1 MEEKKLS
8 NSEKVSSNTAL
19 WEHIT
24 LGIVHREL
32 HHLKSFVHKQE
43 GLKNKETESGANAC
57 LMQLHLLSFKI
68 QQCQVLLCTAIHVS
82 VQAEAWY
89 QKKSWFISELLPVRA
104 VRRLVNNLQNHNFK
118 KWPCLSTATNSEVF
132 FFFAGVFSP
141 LLCLCLYCCLIC
153 HHCLHSLASHAFL

>member
-1 MEEKKLS
+1 
-8 NSEKVSSNTAL
+8 
-19 WEHIT
+19 
-24 LGIVHREL
+24 
-32 HHLKSFVHKQE
+32 
-43 GLKNKETESGANAC
+43 
-57 LMQLHLLSFKI
+57 MQLHLLSFKI

-132 FFFAGVFSP
+132 FFFRWCLLSSSLSMSLLLLDMSP
-141 LLCLCLYCCLIC
+141 LSTLSCFTCFPLDFLCHKLFTILCLF
-153 HHCLHSLASHAFL
+153 SLPAPPLSRNPSRLLKGLLLWDRVCERES